1 MNEDLENEL
10 RELLAGLTERERKIL
25 RERFGIGIDP
35 GRDLIDLA
43 EQFTLTRE
51 RIRGIEQRALSR
63 LRDPDNEPPS
73 AA

>member
-1 MNEDLENEL
+1 MNEDLEKEL

-35 GRDLIDLA
+35 DRDLIDLA

-51 RIRGIEQRALSR
+51 RIRDIEQRALSR
-63 LRDPDNEPPS
+63 LRDPDDEPPS

>member
-1 MNEDLENEL
+1 MNEDLEKEL
-10 RELLAGLTERERKIL
+10 HELLAGLTERERTVL

-35 GRDLIDLA
+35 SRDLIDLA

-51 RIRGIEQRALSR
+51 RIRDIEQRALSR
-63 LRDPDNEPPS
+63 LRDPDDEPPS